1 MGMITPDESEI
12 ALLPS
17 YSGPIGKNKK
27 CQTAGAD
34 WPTLTKLLM

>member
-12 ALLPS
+12 VLLP

-27 CQTAGAD
+27 SQTAGAD